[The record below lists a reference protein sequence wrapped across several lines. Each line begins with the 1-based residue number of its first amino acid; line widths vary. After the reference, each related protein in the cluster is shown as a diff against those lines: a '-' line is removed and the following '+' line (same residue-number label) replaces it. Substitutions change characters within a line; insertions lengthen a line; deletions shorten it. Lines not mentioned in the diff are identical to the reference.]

1 MRISRQTWK
10 NYAKQLNDI
19 NSKAA
24 EELFQ
29 WIEVYGVDENG
40 LILDNITE
48 ALDKFDNSFID
59 ECNYIVK
66 KYGDASGALSA
77 TMYDAI
83 ASIEGASV
91 DAAEIAEAVP
101 ISDIYKTVN
110 GVLKTSHNPDEMTG
124 AVSRL
129 VKRVGADTMLQNAK
143 RDGAEFA
150 WIPIGD
156 TCAFCI
162 ALASRGWQKVGENTL
177 KNGHAEHIHSNCDCN
192 YAVRFD
198 SKSNVEGY
206 DPDKYLE
213 MYNSADGSSKDKIN
227 ALRRLLDE
235 KNKNIISS
243 EFSAVKNSFSNV
255 FKLNKVDFTPASN
268 IKDAET
274 YAKNSFVGGGFNLT
288 GKEVSYQGFDVDIA
302 NRINNRLDEIYEAFD
317 IPKLSSLES
326 FGKANKRVWNNNSN
340 APMFTTNFGNIG
352 LNNTLI
358 KSQKLIEKYNEQGA
372 NAFQYVIDNIDALSG
387 ESRKMAEAYKIAGK
401 SLVGNS
407 VEDFITHEI
416 GHHIS
421 YMPDINKKLIR
432 IQKETNWED
441 IAKNLSGYSTHSFG
455 EYFAESFNAFCRGEQ
470 DKLQPELVEIF
481 ESLRKK

>member
-29 WIEVYGVDENG
+29 WIEAYGVDENG

-198 SKSNVEGY
+198 GKSNVEGY

-227 ALRRLLDE
+227 ALRRMINE
-235 KNKNIISS
+235 KNKNQNLHWTPTITKTSAKTIEEAENIIKQYIDESQFAASGVSLKGISVESANVINDAIISWY
-243 EFSAVKNSFSNV
+243 NN
-255 FKLNKVDFTPASN
+255 
-268 IKDAET
+268 
-274 YAKNSFVGGGFNLT
+274 
-288 GKEVSYQGFDVDIA
+288 FDVQ
-302 NRINNRLDEIYEAFD
+302 
-317 IPKLSSLES
+317 KLGGVVAPAMNTKE
-326 FGKANKRVWNNNSN
+326 GKLISN
-340 APMFTTNFGNIG
+340 AQAAYNPIRNSLYINRQSCKTPQAVFNELKADEALTKDF
-352 LNNTLI
+352 LNNPSKYDTKKISSRVLKCLENSAI
-358 KSQKLIEKYNEQGA
+358 SGRSKVTEDLTDVVNHELGHATQRYVYKHSLWDEVRKNMEKYA
-372 NAFQYVIDNIDALSG
+372 PKV
-387 ESRKMAEAYKIAGK
+387 
-401 SLVGNS
+401 
-407 VEDFITHEI
+407 
-416 GHHIS
+416 
-421 YMPDINKKLIR
+421 
-432 IQKETNWED
+432 
-441 IAKNLSGYSTHSFG
+441 SGYACDDED
-455 EYFAESFNAFCRGEQ
+455 EYIAESFCSFMKGE
-470 DKLQPELVEIF
+470 DKIDPT
-481 ESLRKK
+481 LRKIFVELRRK

>member
-29 WIEVYGVDENG
+29 WIEAYGVDENG

-48 ALDKFDNSFID
+48 AIDKFNNSFID
-59 ECNYIVK
+59 ECNFIVK

-162 ALASRGWQKVGENTL
+162 ALASRGWQKVGKNTL

-198 SKSNVEGY
+198 GKSNVEGY

-213 MYNSADGSSKDKIN
+213 MYNSADGANSREKIN
-227 ALRRLLDE
+227 SLRKLFQSKFGTANDSIDISQALFEKATDRKSAYKLINEVFGSISDNVNALDE
-235 KNKNIISS
+235 DLL
-243 EFSAVKNSFSNV
+243 VDNV
-255 FKLNKVDFTPASN
+255 
-268 IKDAET
+268 
-274 YAKNSFVGGGFNLT
+274 
-288 GKEVSYQGFDVDIA
+288 
-302 NRINNRLDEIYEAFD
+302 NRLMELNMRFKVLDSNNLGFFTAS
-317 IPKLSSLES
+317 PSS
-326 FGKANKRVWNNNSN
+326 NSI
-340 APMFTTNFGNIG
+340 AWTSTKYVKEDARTN
-352 LNNTLI
+352 L
-358 KSQKLIEKYNEQGA
+358 
-372 NAFQYVIDNIDALSG
+372 
-387 ESRKMAEAYKIAGK
+387 
-401 SLVGNS
+401 SLVGKWYKKPEVLVAEEEAARDKFFSMPSKKEYNRTYT
-407 VEDFITHEI
+407 VTHEY
-416 GHHIS
+416 GHIVES
-421 YMPDINKKLIR
+421 FVSRRRTDWSALEAKKAKMVMPSDAQLRGVYKLEEQRQAEI
-432 IQKETNWED
+432 IFDEIKS
-441 IAKNLSGYSTHSFG
+441 IAKANNPNFSMKDNLSKYGHKDYYEF
-455 EYFAESFNAFCRGEQ
+455 FAECFANSQCGE
-470 DKLQPELVEIF
+470 PNELGVAMNEW
-481 ESLRKK
+481 LRKEGF